1 MEYREDTSIFG
12 EAEVMADIFV
22 ERYGTNLT
30 KDEVYDY
37 FYQSWNKNDHSSFV
51 LDELFKKLEEKYN
64 ISFEK
69 IKI

>member
-1 MEYREDTSIFG
+1 
-12 EAEVMADIFV
+12 MADIFV

-30 KDEVYDY
+30 KEEVCDY
-37 FYQSWNKNDHSSFV
+37 FYQSWKKNDHSSFV